1 MKDLVNYFGR
11 CVVTH
16 NGMKV
21 DFCYSGVEVL
31 SLISERLKSYKHLS
45 PRLIVDTYV
54 GDNSIVIIYEY
65 STMYK
70 EMFFIQFENDN

>member
-1 MKDLVNYFGR
+1 MKDLVNYFGD

-21 DFCYSGVEVL
+21 DFCHNGCEVL
-31 SLISERLKSYKHLS
+31 SLISERLQAYKHLS
-45 PRLIVDTYV
+45 LRLIVDTYV
-54 GDNSIVIIYEY
+54 GDNFIVIIYEY

-70 EMFFIQFENDN
+70 EMFLIQLESNN